1 MVMDVYFKNNLKE
14 ELICDLTF
22 QQDLNWNS
30 TDIQNFITITIVDP
44 LITLANFDITYVA
57 VTPKIMRIILSPKG
71 YIFIYNASF
80 TFETPA
86 NNGTFHKA
94 TNGYPFSI
102 NNYVVSKIISWFLIK
117 APGLS

>member
-1 MVMDVYFKNNLKE
+1 MDVYFKNNLKE

-22 QQDLNWNS
+22 QKDLNWNS
-30 TDIQNFITITIVDP
+30 TDIQNFIAITIVDP
-44 LITLANFDITYVA
+44 LITLTYFDITYTV
-57 VTPKIMRIILSPKG
+57 VSPNIMRITLSPKG

-80 TFETPA
+80 TFQTVA
-86 NNGTFHKA
+86 YNGTFHKA

-102 NNYVVSKIISWFLIK
+102 NNYAVSRTISWFLIK